1 MADNWWGVWI
11 QQNIAKAKAKSASAM
26 ERLKCDLAE
35 FTQVIQNDT
44 VSTIAATALAFK
56 EKLNVEE
63 STEGC
68 HNISKGLSSFL
79 GAISE
84 AFTPAV
90 EESDVP
96 HVKTVKDKQMRFSE
110 PYDGVK
116 IRLCNLQADPATYCA
131 KPDEQYNFWLSGFS
145 LEDEKWTISNLLV
158 NSPEIRDLYAKLVPN
173 EVAHN
178 DFWYRYFYKVHEL
191 HQEEERRT
199 ALKERAEQT
208 AHSEDL
214 KWEDDEDEW
223 EGSSIILDAECR
235 PNDVNLVTKEMHSS
249 NPNGTFV
256 KPEHSLEEAS
266 LRSTMT
272 SLSESTL
279 HERQLLV
286 KIPVEDSRNV
296 KCKTFVGEV
305 SQMSEALLEI
315 EREHSNKGS
324 SKEGVHNK
332 LFEAK
337 CAGED
342 TSGSDEC
349 LLSTSSRTN
358 NESMHL
364 LSNIEQN
371 SRLQFDSNVTESSL
385 LKEST
390 LNSFENWDE
399 EFDLDM
405 TEEEIQMT
413 LSRAEDL
420 GEHEIEEWDD

>member
-1 MADNWWGVWI
+1 MADNWWGAWI

-26 ERLKCDLAE
+26 ELLKCDLAE

-96 HVKTVKDKQMRFSE
+96 HVKTVKHIQMRISE

-116 IRLCNLQADPATYCA
+116 
-131 KPDEQYNFWLSGFS
+131 
-145 LEDEKWTISNLLV
+145 
-158 NSPEIRDLYAKLVPN
+158 VPN

-223 EGSSIILDAECR
+223 DGSSIILDAECR

-256 KPEHSLEEAS
+256 NPEHSLEEAS

-272 SLSESTL
+272 SISESTL
-279 HERQLLV
+279 HETQLLV

-332 LFEAK
+332 LFDAK

-349 LLSTSSRTN
+349 LLSTSSRRN

-371 SRLQFDSNVTESSL
+371 SRLQFDSNVIESSL

-420 GEHEIEEWDD
+420 GEHEIEEWDDF

>member
-1 MADNWWGVWI
+1 MDRSHIWSRPSFTSQSTGVT
-11 QQNIAKAKAKSASAM
+11 QQ
-26 ERLKCDLAE
+26 
-35 FTQVIQNDT
+35 
-44 VSTIAATALAFK
+44 
-56 EKLNVEE
+56 VEE

-68 HNISKGLSSFL
+68 HNLSKGLSNFL

-96 HVKTVKDKQMRFSE
+96 HVKTVKDIQMRFSE
-110 PYDGVK
+110 PYDRVK
-116 IRLCNLQADPATYCA
+116 VRLCNLLANPATYCA

-178 DFWYRYFYKVHEL
+178 DFWCRYFYRVHEL

-199 ALKERAEQT
+199 ALKARADQT

-223 EGSSIILDAECR
+223 DGSSIILDAECR
-235 PNDVNLVTKEMHSS
+235 PNDVNLVNDKMHSS
-249 NPNGTFV
+249 NPNGTLD
-256 KPEHSLEEAS
+256 KPEHNLEELS

-279 HERQLLV
+279 HETQLLV
-286 KIPVEDSRNV
+286 KLPVEASRNV
-296 KCKTFVGEV
+296 KCKTFAGEV

-315 EREHSNKGS
+315 KRKSIKGS

-337 CAGED
+337 GAGEN
-342 TSGSDEC
+342 TSGSDEY
-349 LLSTSSRTN
+349 LLSTSSRRN

-371 SRLQFDSNVTESSL
+371 SGLQFDSNVKESSL
-385 LKEST
+385 LKVTEST

-420 GEHEIEEWDD
+420 GELEIEEWDDWVCKQK